1 MKETLQKYEE
11 SLYYE
16 LEMSAKYI
24 KRMGQNYFN
33 SLDLE
38 ISPEEY
44 ISLDII
50 NEEPEICQRD
60 LAKLMLKDRAGTG
73 RVLQSLE
80 LKGYIERYTDTKGNR
95 IVRKMN
101 LTQDGE
107 QILLSIK
114 EKLLPMTERIQNQ
127 ISYEEYSEFKRIL
140 KKIRT
145 IVAENIKT
153 NI

>member
-1 MKETLQKYEE
+1 M
-11 SLYYE
+11 
-16 LEMSAKYI
+16 
-24 KRMGQNYFN
+24 
-33 SLDLE
+33 
-38 ISPEEY
+38 
-44 ISLDII
+44 
-50 NEEPEICQRD
+50 
-60 LAKLMLKDRAGTG
+60 
-73 RVLQSLE
+73 
-80 LKGYIERYTDTKGNR
+80 KGNR